1 MTGKIL
7 LLSLLVGLTTGF
19 FVVFYALLT
28 KGLSFLLFL
37 GDPMRTIPWLP
48 VWYIYLVPIVSIY
61 IVNHLISKNN
71 NVKEYGVREIAEAVE
86 QNKLSFSV
94 TDLLVKIFAS
104 SLSLASGFA
113 VGNEGPSAAIG
124 AMISYKLHKILKLPK
139 KYIRIALSV
148 GASSGIAAIF
158 VSPVTGIAFAIENIA
173 YEFVRNYATYLIT
186 GSILAFSVATYVLDP
201 LSFNYSTGKT
211 LDYHY
216 LFSTLVFIPV
226 ITFFIYLYLLLK
238 DKILFFLEEKF
249 TNKVQ
254 KYRNLLLSIFSGSII
269 ATILLFSP
277 YAAFSGHE
285 VVEIFIN
292 EKVQL
297 PIFSIVIII
306 LLRILATTI
315 SLYANAVGG
324 LFISLMSIG
333 ALIGYGFGEVSNSYF
348 SWNVEAFYFAAIGA
362 AVFMGVIMKLPLT
375 ALVLALETTYDY
387 NVIVPTGLSV
397 VIVSYI
403 TSLQFDLQKLTL
415 KESSLE

>member
-7 LLSLLVGLTTGF
+7 LLSLLVGLITGVF
-19 FVVFYALLT
+19 IVFYALLT
-28 KGLSFLLFL
+28 KELSFLLFL
-37 GDPMRTIPWLP
+37 GDPLKTIPWLP
-48 VWYIYLVPIVSIY
+48 IWYVYLVPIVSIY
-61 IVNHLISKNN
+61 LVNLLISKNET
-71 NVKEYGVREIAEAVE
+71 VKEYGVREIAEAVE
-86 QNKLSFSV
+86 ANKLSFSV
-94 TDLLVKIFAS
+94 TDLLSKIFAS

-124 AMISYKLHKILKLPK
+124 AMIAYKLHHILKLPK

-173 YEFVRNYATYLIT
+173 YEFVRNYATFLIT
-186 GSILAFSVATYVLDP
+186 GSILAFSVAAYILEP
-201 LSFNYSTGKT
+201 LAFNYSTGKT

-216 LFSTLVFIPV
+216 LFSTLLFIPV

-238 DKILFFLEEKF
+238 DKILFFMQEKF
-249 TNKVQ
+249 TNTVTRYK
-254 KYRNLLLSIFSGSII
+254 NIILALFSGSVI
-269 ATILLFSP
+269 ATILLVNP
-277 YAAFSGHE
+277 YAAFSGHA

-292 EKVQL
+292 DKLHL
-297 PIFSIVIII
+297 PLLSILSII
-306 LLRILATTI
+306 LLRILATSI

-333 ALIGYGFGEVSNSYF
+333 ALIGYGFGEVSNTLL

-403 TSLQFDLQKLTL
+403 TSLQFDLHKLTL
-415 KESSLE
+415 KERSLE